1 MRTKRGKAMPFY
13 NTKIIDAMQSDS
25 LKTETIARLIDK
37 QIRLRDGSTLWLREL
52 HRGNREKLQAFFS
65 RCSPEAIRYRFMS
78 SIRVLSGSLLDY
90 LADPDG
96 SRHVAL
102 IVTQQDGEN
111 ERIVAEGRYVALKE
125 QPDAADI
132 ALLVADD
139 MQRRGI
145 ATQLIRELNEIAWS
159 HGVTHFR
166 ADVLAD
172 NRAMVSLLRKFY
184 RPVSTTVNFGVIHYE
199 LAIEG
204 RENRLP
210 EAA

>member
-1 MRTKRGKAMPFY
+1 MKSVMSPVIPNY
-13 NTKIIDAMQSDS
+13 V
-25 LKTETIARLIDK
+25 ARHTARFPRE
-37 QIRLRDGSTLWLREL
+37 IRLRDGSKLWLHQL
-52 HRGNREKLQAFFS
+52 HSGDREKLKAFFA

-78 SIRVLSGSLLDY
+78 SIKAVSDSLLDY

-102 IVTQQDGEN
+102 IAAQGEGDD
-111 ERIVAEGRYVALKE
+111 ERIVAEGRYVIFKE

-132 ALLVADD
+132 ALLVVDE

-145 ATQLIRELNEIAWS
+145 ATLLIRELAKLACSN
-159 HGVTHFR
+159 GVTHFS

-172 NRAMVSLLRKFY
+172 NRAMLSLLRKTGH
-184 RPVSTTVNFGVIHYE
+184 PLSTTVSHGVIHYE
-199 LAIEG
+199 LPIAV
-204 RENRLP
+204 RENRLS